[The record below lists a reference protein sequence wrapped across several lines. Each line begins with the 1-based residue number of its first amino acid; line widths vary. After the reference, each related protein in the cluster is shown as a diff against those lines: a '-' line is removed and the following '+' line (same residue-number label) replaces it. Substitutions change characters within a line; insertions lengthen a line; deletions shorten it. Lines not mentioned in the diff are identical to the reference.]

1 MPTAMEFAI
10 NTIVKLCEENAK
22 LRYKV
27 IGDAMP
33 MMVDDDTEVV
43 LSEEHPHTPT
53 ISASEFQCLKDSA
66 DMIAEAQEKRIILG
80 EIKYKQNLE
89 EKENEILAIKVQNDF
104 LSNQIKEL
112 TESMMETKAKLNKC
126 VGSSAG
132 CAIGRP
138 RKPTHSSHSVLLNHL
153 VSEVSPSTSTLEPQ
167 LYAEP
172 YEHPHP

>member
-10 NTIVKLCEENAK
+10 NTIVKLCEDNAK

-27 IGDAMP
+27 LGDSMP
-33 MMVDDDTEVV
+33 MLVDDDTEVV
-43 LSEEHPHTPT
+43 VLSEEHPQTPT
-53 ISASEFQCLKDSA
+53 ISASEFQRLKDSA
-66 DMIAEAQEKRIILG
+66 DLIAEAQEKRILLG
-80 EIKYKQNLE
+80 EIKYKHNLE

-104 LSNQIKEL
+104 LTNQIKEL
-112 TESMMETKAKLNKC
+112 TEAMLETKAKLNKC

-153 VSEVSPSTSTLEPQ
+153 VSELSPSTSDPQ